1 MIVIPTMPPDM
12 NEEECRHAVHTCTVQ
27 CIRQITMTFITVIS
41 MLLILLNTNI
51 PEPYHT
57 PILYGQGWVNELL
70 EGHPEHICCELGVS
84 CEVFLQLIISLHSFS
99 FGDSKYVQ
107 LEEQLAKFPT
117 FQQNKLQIFPSDAQ
131 NLLFTTILHSIHQ
144 PSQHR
149 HPAIIKDLS
158 QPQNVAIL

>member
-107 LEEQLAKFPT
+107 LEEQLAIFLYMSVTGLTIWHTGELSNIPTKQAPNISIRCSESSLQNHFTQHTSTFPT
-117 FQQNKLQIFPSDAQ
+117 
-131 NLLFTTILHSIHQ
+131 
-144 PSQHR
+144 
-149 HPAIIKDLS
+149 
-158 QPQNVAIL
+158 